1 MTIAMQSTTRGNI
14 TDREYDAFRERMQR
28 RFAAYATE
36 PLFTTDTAGLW
47 DAYLAAFPEGVRQ
60 HHRCSACKR
69 FIETYGGLV
78 TIDEKGR
85 PNPAFWSEDDADDTH
100 REPVRAIVKHLRGAR
115 VTGVFLSSD
124 ATWGQ
129 PITGPWTHLSLTPP
143 PFTAARHV
151 RTLLTAR
158 QKMAERREDFK
169 TLQRAIE
176 EFRPEHIA
184 LALTLLRSDALYRS
198 EKVLGQAE
206 FLAKLH
212 EDIRTGDRAN
222 VVWRALAKA
231 PAGFCHPRA
240 SMIGTLLE
248 DIAAG
253 LDFGDVSRKFAA
265 KMHPLQY
272 QRPTAPPSAGNIAQA
287 EKIVAELG
295 VAGSLERRFARLEEC
310 ETIWKPK
317 ARTLEP
323 AAGVFGH
330 LTPKGETLPGSMV
343 VPSRAMTWVKFRDT
357 VLPNAATILLA
368 APAHGNYCALV
379 TATNPD
385 APPILQWDTL
395 EHRNP
400 VSWYVYNGGSSAQ
413 RWCLMPA
420 WIAVTAIALQPS
432 MWGGRPAGHQGES
445 AIFVLAGARDTSYET
460 SGLGIFPETLK
471 SEFHGIRSTIEA
483 FSRRGK
489 LGGYEEASACGLR
502 VGDGSGAHVRVRD
515 AAGVQMEYR
524 IDRWS

>member
-1 MTIAMQSTTRGNI
+1 MPTAIQSTTRGNI
-14 TDREYDAFRERMQR
+14 NDREYDAFRERMQR
-28 RFAAYATE
+28 RFTANAAAGA
-36 PLFTTDTAGLW
+36 LFTTDTTGLW
-47 DAYLAAFPEGVRQ
+47 DAYLGSFPEDVRQ
-60 HHRCSACKR
+60 FHRCSACKR

-78 TIDEKGR
+78 TIGDHGR
-85 PNPAFWSEDDADDTH
+85 TASAIWHLDDGYGMHGPAVATMIA
-100 REPVRAIVKHLRGAR
+100 RLQRAR
-115 VTGVFLSSD
+115 VTGVFLSSE

-129 PITGPWTHLSLTPP
+129 PVTGEWTHLALVPP
-143 PFTAARHV
+143 SALRYQ
-151 RTLLTAR
+151 RTLLSAK
-158 QKMAERREDFK
+158 QAMAAKREDFK
-169 TLQRAIE
+169 TLQRALE
-176 EFRPEHIA
+176 EFAPDHIA

-198 EKVLGQAE
+198 ENVLGQAE

-253 LDFGDVSRKFAA
+253 LDFADVSRKFAA

-272 QRPTAPPSAGNIAQA
+272 QRPTAAPSAGNIAQA

-295 VAGSLERRFARLEEC
+295 VAGSLERRFARLDEI
-310 ETIWKPK
+310 ETVWMPK

-323 AAGVFGH
+323 TAGVFGH
-330 LTPKGETLPGSMV
+330 LTPKGETLSGSMV

-357 VLPNAATILLA
+357 VLPTATSILLA

-395 EHRNP
+395 ERRNP

-413 RWCLMPA
+413 RWCLMPV
-420 WIAVTAIALQPS
+420 WIAVTAVALQPS

-445 AIFVLAGARDTSYET
+445 AIFVLAGARDSGYEN

-489 LGGYEEASACGLR
+489 LGGYGDASACGLR
-502 VGDGSGAHVRVRD
+502 VGNESGAHVRVRD